1 MTEQTAK
8 TLRPKLA
15 GTLILTRQSSR
26 GQEVLMGKRSTRH
39 VFMPEQYVFP
49 GGRVDRADHYAP
61 LAGMFEGDDLAC
73 MRRVMSERRARAAA
87 AAAIRETAE
96 EVGYL
101 VGSTG
106 KIASRHPNWAPFRR
120 SNIQPD
126 ATPLRLIA
134 RAITPPGR
142 VRRFDAW
149 FFQADAEIAVAD
161 KIERETDELIDI
173 RWVTRSEAE
182 TLPLPHVTRFVL
194 GELDRRQ
201 SNPANGP
208 RHIREL
214 ARRMQVDPL

>member
-1 MTEQTAK
+1 MTASKAK
-8 TLRPKLA
+8 TIRPKLA
-15 GTLILTRQSSR
+15 GTLILTRQSAR
-26 GQEVLMGKRSTRH
+26 GQEILMGKRSTRH

-49 GGRVDRADHYAP
+49 GGRVDRADSYAP
-61 LAGMFEGDDLAC
+61 LAGMFDGADLDC
-73 MRRVMSERRARAAA
+73 MHRVLSERRARAAA

-101 VGSTG
+101 VGSEG
-106 KIASRHPNWAPFRR
+106 KVSSRHRNWAPFRK

-126 ATPLRLIA
+126 ARPLRVIA
-134 RAITPPGR
+134 RAVTPPGR

-149 FFQADAEIAVAD
+149 FFQADAESAVAGRV
-161 KIERETDELIDI
+161 KRETDELVDI
-173 RWVTRSEAE
+173 RWVTRAEAE

-201 SNPANGP
+201 SDPANGP

-214 ARRMQVDPL
+214 ARRMQIDPL

>member
-1 MTEQTAK
+1 MTSAPNK
-8 TLRPKLA
+8 ALRPKLA
-15 GTLILTRQSSR
+15 GTLILTRKSSR
-26 GQEVLMGKRSTRH
+26 GQEILMGKRSTRH

-49 GGRVDRADHYAP
+49 GGRVDRADSYAP
-61 LAGMFEGDDLAC
+61 LAGMFGGEDFDC

-101 VGSTG
+101 IGSEG
-106 KIASRHPNWAPFRR
+106 KITSRHASWAPFRK

-149 FFQADAEIAVAD
+149 FFQADAEESVAG

-173 RWVTRSEAE
+173 RWVTRVEAE

-201 SNPANGP
+201 TSPANGP